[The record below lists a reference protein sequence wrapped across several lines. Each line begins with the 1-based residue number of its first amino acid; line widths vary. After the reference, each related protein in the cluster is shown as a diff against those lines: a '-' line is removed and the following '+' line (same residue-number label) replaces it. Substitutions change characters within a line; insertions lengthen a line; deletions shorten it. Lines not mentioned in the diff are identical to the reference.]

1 MAGFPYDLSLVFDAA
16 RLGCDLAF
24 ADGDLV
30 LSSTPAT
37 AMLVSIFSD
46 RRAASDDD
54 LPAGVSDLGAPASWD
69 ERRGWIGDAL
79 DRAGRRVGSRLWLL
93 SRAHDDEETRALAE
107 SYVDEALSWSAD
119 EYGVAPEIAVSWARS
134 GVLAIRASID
144 GTAVSLVRK
153 VT

>member
-1 MAGFPYDLSLVFDAA
+1 MAFPVDLSLVFDPM

-37 AMLVSIFSD
+37 AMLISIFSD
-46 RRAASDDD
+46 RRAAADDE
-54 LPAGVSDLGAPASWD
+54 LPAGVSDLGAPSSWD
-69 ERRGWIGDAL
+69 ERRGWVGDAL

-93 SRAHDDEETRALAE
+93 SRAHDDEETRAAAE
-107 SYVDEALSWSAD
+107 TYVDESLSWSAS
-119 EYGVAPEIAVSWARS
+119 EYGVAPEIAVNWARP

-144 GTAVSLVRK
+144 DTAVSLVRK
-153 VT
+153 VA

>member
-1 MAGFPYDLSLVFDAA
+1 MAGFPYDLSLVFDPA

-37 AMLVSIFSD
+37 AMLISIFSD
-46 RRAASDDD
+46 RRAAPDDE
-54 LPAGVSDLGAPASWD
+54 LPAGVSEIGAPATWD
-69 ERRGWIGDAL
+69 ERRGWVGDAL

-93 SRAHDDEETRALAE
+93 SRAHDDEETRALGE
-107 SYVDEALSWSAD
+107 SYVDECLSWSAD
-119 EYGVAPEIAVSWARS
+119 EYGVTPEVDVAWART
-134 GVLAIRASID
+134 GVLAIRAAID

-153 VT
+153 VS